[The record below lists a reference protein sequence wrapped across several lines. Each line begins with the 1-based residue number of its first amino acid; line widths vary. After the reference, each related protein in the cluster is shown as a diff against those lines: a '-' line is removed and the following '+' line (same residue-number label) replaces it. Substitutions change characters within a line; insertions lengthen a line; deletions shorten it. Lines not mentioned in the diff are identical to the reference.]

1 MSKKYRITA
10 PSGKVREDLTY
21 QDVLNF
27 KNAKMNAGKSL
38 EGFSVEEYDDG
49 ASEPSKSSPVT
60 KNSHQE
66 RQQKYGTLGSM
77 FPYLADDYDR
87 NGSVSTLEGAIRRG
101 VAGVKDVASYPG
113 RAAAG
118 LIDYAVNGDYSLG
131 KTSEEA
137 FAKGQSFGGI
147 LRDPYSLIM
156 AKPVGN
162 GTRLVKAAKE
172 AALGASVGAL
182 ESSTRQEGYGMSP
195 LVGAGIGAGAG
206 LLGILP
212 SALASA
218 MRSRIRNIDSMTKE
232 ELNALANASLRGPGS
247 KPLNDIEIAQ
257 LIESQPEVIDI
268 IARTANRRDLSTL
281 QNEAARKL
289 ENFGMTPIKETAM
302 GTKVGR
308 NEYLSRGKMGKTMT
322 PKESIF
328 AEQSRTVR
336 DRLKAAKAEG
346 APKAIV
352 AEDTQ
357 ELARLQSEQKA
368 ARGKREMNYSEGVD
382 QLRQTPSRT
391 SQKAVTDEK
400 TAKFFDD
407 LNMLMDDAVTK
418 MSATWRTEGGRLRR
432 NARGQIIPET
442 PEQIGN
448 RANDYINMLSDKV
461 QGRARSKERGLNESD
476 ARITNEDI
484 SVVLRKMAAGNEFE
498 FMDALLNACTW
509 LDDATKQS
517 LKRYAMVEKAAGNA
531 QSFMGT
537 KMQYLDED
545 GNIVGNL
552 VGRTPVGRTVK
563 FAKEI
568 ALPSD
573 KGFPR
578 NFSKRYT
585 EMQDGTRTRRF
596 LDAIEWNNPPQLFT
610 PTVFGFVPME
620 REDRR

>member
-1 MSKKYRITA
+1 MSYILTNERGQHKYFTDEQYEKFVAKYGKDRF
-10 PSGKVREDLTY
+10 KVRRVSDT
-21 QDVLNF
+21 
-27 KNAKMNAGKSL
+27 K
-38 EGFSVEEYDDG
+38 
-49 ASEPSKSSPVT
+49 SKSDTIKP
-60 KNSHQE
+60 HQE

-118 LIDYAVNGDYSLG
+118 LIDYAVNGDNSIG

-137 FAKGQSFGGI
+137 FAKGQSLGGI

-156 AKPVGN
+156 ATPVGK
-162 GTRLVKAAKE
+162 GTRLVNAAKD
-172 AALGASVGAL
+172 AALGSSVGAL
-182 ESSTRQEGYGMSP
+182 EASTRQEGYGMSP
-195 LVGAGIGAGAG
+195 LVGAGIGAGLGAGAG

-268 IARTANRRDLSTL
+268 IARNANRRDLSTL
-281 QNEAARKL
+281 QNDAARNL
-289 ENFGMTPIKETAM
+289 ENFGMTPIEETAM
-302 GTKVGR
+302 GPKVGR

-322 PKESIF
+322 PEESIF
-328 AEQSRTVR
+328 AEQAGTVR

-346 APKAIV
+346 APEAIV

-357 ELARLQSEQKA
+357 ELGRLQSEQKA
-368 ARGKREMNYSEGVD
+368 ARGNREMNYSEGVD

-391 SQKAVTDEK
+391 SQKAVTDEN

-461 QGRARSKERGLNESD
+461 QGRARSKGRGLNESD

-509 LDDATKQS
+509 LDDATKQA
-517 LKRYAMVEKAAGNA
+517 LKRDAMVEKAAGNA

-563 FAKEI
+563 VAKEI
-568 ALPSD
+568 AFPSD
-573 KGFPR
+573 NGFPR

-585 EMQDGTRTRRF
+585 SMQDGTRTRRF
-596 LDAIEWNNPPQLFT
+596 LDAIEGNNPPQLFT

-620 REDRR
+620 REYRR

>member
-1 MSKKYRITA
+1 MSYILTNERGQDKYFTDEQYEKFVAKYGKDRF
-10 PSGKVREDLTY
+10 KVRRVSDT
-21 QDVLNF
+21 
-27 KNAKMNAGKSL
+27 K
-38 EGFSVEEYDDG
+38 
-49 ASEPSKSSPVT
+49 SKSGTIKP
-60 KNSHQE
+60 HQE

-77 FPYLADDYDR
+77 FPYLADDYDK
-87 NGSVSTLEGAIRRG
+87 NGSVSTLEGAVRRG

-118 LIDYAVNGDYSLG
+118 MLDYFVNGDNSLG
-131 KTSEEA
+131 KTSEES
-137 FAKGQSFGGI
+137 FASGQTGGGM
-147 LRDPYSLIM
+147 LRDPYAAFAFNPASKGSSVARVVKDVLF
-156 AKPVGN
+156 G
-162 GTRLVKAAKE
+162 GT
-172 AALGASVGAL
+172 LGASEAA
-182 ESSTRQEGYGMSP
+182 TRQEGYGMSP

-206 LLGILP
+206 ILSYLP
-212 SALASA
+212 TAIASA
-218 MRSRIRNIDSMTKE
+218 MRSRIRNIDAMTKE

-257 LIESQPEVIDI
+257 LIESQPKVIDI
-268 IARTANRRDLSTL
+268 IARNANRRDLSTL
-281 QNEAARKL
+281 QNDAARNL
-289 ENFGMTPIKETAM
+289 ENFGMTPIEETAM
-302 GTKVGR
+302 GPKVGR

-322 PKESIF
+322 PEESIF
-328 AEQSRTVR
+328 AEQAGTVR
-336 DRLKAAKAEG
+336 DRLKSAKAEG
-346 APKAIV
+346 APEAIV

-357 ELARLQSEQKA
+357 ELGRLQSEQKA
-368 ARGKREMNYSEGVD
+368 ARGNREMNYSEGVD

-391 SQKAVTDEK
+391 SQKSVTDER

-461 QGRARSKERGLNESD
+461 QGRARSKGRGLNESD

-517 LKRYAMVEKAAGNA
+517 LKRDAMVEKAAGNA

-537 KMQYLDED
+537 KMQYIDED
-545 GNIVGNL
+545 GNIVGSL
-552 VGRTPVGRTVK
+552 LGRTPVGRTVK
-563 FAKEI
+563 VAKEI

-585 EMQDGTRTRRF
+585 DMQDGTATRRF
-596 LDAIEWNNPPQLFT
+596 VDAIDGTGPSQILT
-610 PTVFGFVPME
+610 PTMLGFIPAE
-620 REDRR
+620 LREDRR

>member
-1 MSKKYRITA
+1 MSWRITNA
-10 PSGKVREDLTY
+10 SGETEVISDEQYNRIK
-21 QDVLNF
+21 
-27 KNAKMNAGKSL
+27 GKL
-38 EGFSVEEYDDG
+38 Q
-49 ASEPSKSSPVT
+49 ATT
-60 KNSHQE
+60 KAEQIKPHQE

-118 LIDYAVNGDYSLG
+118 LLDYDVNGDNSLG

-137 FAKGQSFGGI
+137 FAKGKTFGGI

-156 AKPVGN
+156 ATPVGN
-162 GTRLVKAAKE
+162 GSRLANAAKE
-172 AALGASVGAL
+172 ALLGATVGSFEAA
-182 ESSTRQEGYGMSP
+182 TRQEGYGMSP
-195 LVGAGIGAGAG
+195 VVGAGLGAGAG
-206 LLGILP
+206 LLSVLP
-212 SALASA
+212 ATLASA

-232 ELNALANASLRGPGS
+232 ELNALANASLRGHGS

-268 IARTANRRDLSTL
+268 IARNANRRDLSTL
-281 QNEAARKL
+281 QNDAVRNL
-289 ENFGMTPIKETAM
+289 ENFGMTPIEETAM
-302 GTKVGR
+302 GPKVGR

-322 PKESIF
+322 PEESIF
-328 AEQSRTVR
+328 AEQAGTVR

-346 APKAIV
+346 APEAIV
-352 AEDTQ
+352 VEDTQ
-357 ELARLQSEQKA
+357 ELGRLQSEQKA
-368 ARGKREMNYSEGVD
+368 ARGNREMNYSEGVD
-382 QLRQTPSRT
+382 QLRQTPSKT
-391 SQKAVTDEK
+391 SQKAFTDER

-407 LNMLMDDAVTK
+407 LNMLMDDAATR

-461 QGRARSKERGLNESD
+461 QGRARSKGRGLNESD

-509 LDDATKQS
+509 LDDATKQA
-517 LKRYAMVEKAAGNA
+517 LKRDAMVEKAAGNA

-563 FAKEI
+563 AAKEI
-568 ALPSD
+568 ALPTE

-585 EMQDGTRTRRF
+585 AMQDGTRTRRF
-596 LDAIEWNNPPQLFT
+596 LDAIEGNNPPQLLT

>member
-1 MSKKYRITA
+1 MSYKITNASGETAVISDEQYNRIKDRLNAST
-10 PSGKVREDLTY
+10 KVERVTE
-21 QDVLNF
+21 
-27 KNAKMNAGKSL
+27 KSK
-38 EGFSVEEYDDG
+38 
-49 ASEPSKSSPVT
+49 PNP
-60 KNSHQE
+60 HQE

-77 FPYLADDYDR
+77 FPYLADDYDK
-87 NGSVSTLEGAIRRG
+87 NGSVSTLEGAVRRG

-118 LIDYAVNGDYSLG
+118 MLDYFVNGNNSLG

-137 FAKGQSFGGI
+137 FAKGQTLGGF
-147 LRDPYSLIM
+147 LRDPYAAFVFTPASKGSSVARVVKDVLF
-156 AKPVGN
+156 G
-162 GTRLVKAAKE
+162 GT
-172 AALGASVGAL
+172 LGASEAA
-182 ESSTRQEGYGMSP
+182 TRQEGYGMSP
-195 LVGAGIGAGAG
+195 LVGAGLGAGAG

-268 IARTANRRDLSTL
+268 IARNANRRDLSTL
-281 QNEAARKL
+281 QNDAARNL
-289 ENFGMTPIKETAM
+289 ENFGMTPIEETAM
-302 GTKVGR
+302 GPKVGR

-322 PKESIF
+322 PEESIF
-328 AEQSRTVR
+328 AEQAKTVR
-336 DRLKAAKAEG
+336 DRLKAEKAEG
-346 APKAIV
+346 APEAIV

-357 ELARLQSEQKA
+357 ELGRLQSEQKA
-368 ARGKREMNYSEGVD
+368 ARDNREMSYSEGVD
-382 QLRQTPSRT
+382 QLRQTPFRT
-391 SQKAVTDEK
+391 SQKAVTDER
-400 TAKFFDD
+400 TSKFFDD
-407 LNMLMDDAVTK
+407 LNMLMDDAATR

-461 QGRARSKERGLNESD
+461 QGRARSKGRGLNESE

-509 LDDATKQS
+509 LDDATKQA
-517 LKRYAMVEKAAGNA
+517 LKRNAMVEKAAGNA

-563 FAKEI
+563 AAKEI

-585 EMQDGTRTRRF
+585 AMQDGTRTRRF
-596 LDAIEWNNPPQLFT
+596 LDAIEGNNPPQLFT
-610 PTVFGFVPME
+610 PTVLGFVPME

>member
-1 MSKKYRITA
+1 MSYILTNERGQDKYFTDEQYEKFVAKYGKDRF
-10 PSGKVREDLTY
+10 KVRRVSDT
-21 QDVLNF
+21 
-27 KNAKMNAGKSL
+27 KS
-38 EGFSVEEYDDG
+38 ESGTIK
-49 ASEPSKSSPVT
+49 P
-60 KNSHQE
+60 HQE

-113 RAAAG
+113 RAVAG
-118 LIDYAVNGDYSLG
+118 LLDYAVNGDNSLG

-137 FAKGQSFGGI
+137 FASGLTGGGM
-147 LRDPYSLIM
+147 LRDPYAAFAFTPASKGSAVARV
-156 AKPVGN
+156 AKDVLLG
-162 GTRLVKAAKE
+162 GT
-172 AALGASVGAL
+172 LGASEAA
-182 ESSTRQEGYGMSP
+182 TIQEGYGMSP

-206 LLGILP
+206 ILSYLP
-212 SALASA
+212 TAIASA
-218 MRSRIRNIDSMTKE
+218 MRSRIRNIDAMTKE

-268 IARTANRRDLSTL
+268 IARNANRRDLSTL
-281 QNEAARKL
+281 QNDAARNL
-289 ENFGMTPIKETAM
+289 ENFGMTPIEETSM
-302 GTKVGR
+302 GPKVGR

-322 PKESIF
+322 PEESIF
-328 AEQSRTVR
+328 AEQAGTVR
-336 DRLKAAKAEG
+336 DRLKAANSEG
-346 APKAIV
+346 APEAIV
-352 AEDTQ
+352 AEDIQ
-357 ELARLQSEQKA
+357 ELGRLQSEQKA
-368 ARGKREMNYSEGVD
+368 ARGNREMNYSEGVD
-382 QLRQTPSRT
+382 QLRQTPSKT
-391 SQKAVTDEK
+391 SQKAVTDER

-407 LNMLMDDAVTK
+407 LNMLMDDAVTR

-432 NARGQIIPET
+432 NARGQIIPEN

-461 QGRARSKERGLNESD
+461 QGRARSKGRGLNESD

-509 LDDATKQS
+509 LDDATKQA
-517 LKRYAMVEKAAGNA
+517 LKRDAMVEKAAGNA

-563 FAKEI
+563 VAKEI

-585 EMQDGTRTRRF
+585 AMQDGTATRRF
-596 LDAIEWNNPPQLFT
+596 VNAIDGTGPSQILT
-610 PTVFGFVPME
+610 PTMLGFIPAELREE
-620 REDRR
+620 RR